1 MTMHADIKKIM
12 LVEDNSNDAELTL
25 EALNEK
31 RLANEVIWLKD
42 GQEALDFLYC
52 QGAYEG
58 RDRINPVLILL
69 DIKMPRVDGLQVL
82 RQVKTDPKLRAIPV
96 VILTSSREESDL
108 VEGYNLGVNAFVVKP
123 VNFNDFM
130 EAVSSLG
137 AFWAVLNEAPAILL

>member
-25 EALNEK
+25 EALNGK

-42 GQEALDFLYC
+42 GQEALDFLDC
-52 QGAYEG
+52 QGAYKG
-58 RDRINPVLILL
+58 RDQINPVLILL

-82 RQVKTDPKLRAIPV
+82 KQVKSDPKLRAIPV

-108 VEGYNLGVNAFVVKP
+108 VEGYDLGVNAFVVKP
-123 VNFNDFM
+123 VNFNEFM

-137 AFWAVLNEAPAILL
+137 AFWALLNEAPAILL